1 MKSVN
6 HTSAFDVG
14 VIVPVFR
21 PGPHITNI
29 VKSLRNQTFKNFRVI
44 LIDDDHTDEFQNLKN
59 SLLAVQDSDFLDR
72 LVFLSTP
79 CRASGPAV
87 ARNVGLENSTE
98 PFISFFDCDDY
109 WYPTFLEEMYRS
121 ILSQPADVVVCHSVT
136 NSGERK
142 IRLSL
147 PVNYTRRHLFQTN
160 ILSMPCVMVRV
171 DALREKSF
179 PISPVHEDYAFWLV
193 NIHKGVRIKVLQ
205 QVLVDITKTENSV
218 SSPRFMSLVWFA
230 KLIFSQR
237 DARWLMPLYL
247 LTYVF
252 NAINKRHG
260 FINRIVVF

>member
-21 PGPHITNI
+21 PGPHIANI
-29 VKSLRNQTFKNFRVI
+29 VKSLRNQTFKNFRLI

-121 ILSQPADVVVCHSVT
+121 ILSQSADVVVCHSVT
-136 NSGERK
+136 KSGERK

-147 PVNYTRRHLFQTN
+147 PANYTRRHLFQTN
-160 ILSMPCVMVRV
+160 ILSMPCVMVRA
-171 DALREKSF
+171 DALQEKSF
-179 PISPVHEDYAFWLV
+179 PVSPVHEDYAFWLV
-193 NIHKGVRIKVLQ
+193 NIHKGFRIKVLQ

-218 SSPRFMSLVWFA
+218 SSPRLMSLVWFA

-247 LTYVF
+247 TTYVF
-252 NAINKRHG
+252 NAINKRYG